1 MATTIA
7 PEGVPP
13 EAVNARRTESI
24 DAPHI
29 LSLVQDST
37 NSLFGRVNIVNVI
50 EKAVLAVTLCNDK
63 DEILGHAAFFD
74 YPNVADVD
82 QAAWQEW
89 LKTYY
94 DTEKCTPL
102 NTLFMHYFVVKNDY
116 AHGCARE
123 IVRTAFNAVPDVHF
137 LFLAVPVG
145 SYPDSYIADIF
156 KPMTIIGD
164 KSPSQCAV
172 FACYRHDHVPVIHV
186 RQARVEDHDDLTPIF
201 NRQSD
206 MLNMTYG
213 DYFLAELI
221 EAQDDHMH
229 CLIAEVGGTAY
240 GFMSISDDI
249 NYNLLNEC
257 FELGPFHGLKKP
269 SPEDETEPPKPPTP
283 SPPLEEDKAPSRG
296 SVKSGSSSTGKPT
309 ENTETD
315 LSKVAESIT
324 AESGERTEGSRHSS
338 TRSSRAGS
346 AVSDV
351 KVKPRLS
358 DAHMGGSTG
367 SLISQEGEPADVRE
381 ASFRTS
387 SSIVEDQGVS
397 LKPPG
402 TQNQRFIPT
411 YKGAGNAFSV
421 QLFCIDE
428 RYEMRSSDFLAKAF
442 EHFSDCDFCIMTVP
456 HLVPEFPLL
465 QNFVRVT
472 PRCPSTLPQELY
484 VFHRNGLF
492 KDFAVRPAASKDCGG
507 VEKLTKTIALH
518 ENLLKDLT
526 QYVKA
531 KRDDDGTE
539 IQAFVAESQQQVI
552 GVAIIRIEENI
563 EYIRSH
569 YNIEDFI
576 YYNHHRRA
584 DHGRLHH
591 FAINPM
597 FAHLSKHFL
606 KEVLRIGHKTC
617 LYYPLYPQYTDK
629 EVVVNFSLVGCMRE
643 MVPVRHRRQ
652 IVYPLEQLGVN
663 APSNRVLTE
672 HPPFALHHINRKLTL
687 EPKVTINARIVV
699 VGASDVGVGF
709 LEALAYCPH
718 LHFNNLTLV
727 SPHGITPGEMAPDDM
742 RENMLGSSHCYSH
755 ADYARIALQASVNIV
770 YGNMTAIDRKKKFVQ
785 IDGSTRVPYDH
796 LVLCTGEQYQVPMP
810 TNADV
815 NAGTTNDKLP
825 CDPNRRFTGERP
837 RNLFTVNDAYEA
849 AVALYWI
856 ENNLAKKD
864 RKVVVYGGSLDAYTC
879 VQTLL
884 AMGVAGSN
892 IIFVQTPLQYEV
904 TCFNNPTIEETM
916 LKTLQESGV
925 QLHSGY
931 ILAKYVTGDAGEIR
945 GATFTSAD
953 SPLKVDCCAFFAYCR
968 KGVDINAFT
977 AINDACLVYDGKLVI
992 DAYFHTNDVC
1002 IRGAGSLTKFQR
1014 KYHAEK
1020 WSHAN
1025 FNSKEVGIHLAT
1037 EMLRLFDP
1045 TLEQQAT
1052 PPEEQLNLIP
1062 IYRNPKIHGALLPGG
1077 YHYLHVKKPG
1087 LDVPLVE
1094 KMGQADFGRELVTG
1108 TPGGEM
1114 EYFRLHVNQYKNIE
1128 SITCLSKQGFP
1139 SSNLICLFG
1148 LHERCMNNL
1157 VSRFNEGLIK
1167 DFYKYFSE
1175 TWALAIYHDRFSDF
1189 REELRE
1195 LLITR
1200 PGDGTESLEER
1211 VRSLVD
1217 PEMPL
1222 SEKQR
1227 GELEGLY
1234 AQTGGKRAVEARL
1247 LNFLSYN
1254 YYHLPMYAKPGMV

>member
-269 SPEDETEPPKPPTP
+269 K
-283 SPPLEEDKAPSRG
+283 EDKAPSRG

-351 KVKPRLS
+351 K
-358 DAHMGGSTG
+358 
-367 SLISQEGEPADVRE
+367 
-381 ASFRTS
+381 
-387 SSIVEDQGVS
+387 VEDQGVS

-699 VGASDVGVGF
+699 VGASDVVDAKHQYILIQKSCSIRSKIEQSAWLMLFAPDLSQLLIGV
-709 LEALAYCPH
+709 CSPH

-953 SPLKVDCCAFFAYCR
+953 SPLKVDCC
-968 KGVDINAFT
+968 VT
-977 AINDACLVYDGKLVI
+977 INDACLVYDGKLVI

-1025 FNSKEVGIHLAT
+1025 FNSKEVGIH
-1037 EMLRLFDP
+1037 
-1045 TLEQQAT
+1045 
-1052 PPEEQLNLIP
+1052 
-1062 IYRNPKIHGALLPGG
+1062 
-1077 YHYLHVKKPG
+1077 
-1087 LDVPLVE
+1087 
-1094 KMGQADFGRELVTG
+1094 
-1108 TPGGEM
+1108 
-1114 EYFRLHVNQYKNIE
+1114 
-1128 SITCLSKQGFP
+1128 
-1139 SSNLICLFG
+1139 
-1148 LHERCMNNL
+1148 
-1157 VSRFNEGLIK
+1157 
-1167 DFYKYFSE
+1167 
-1175 TWALAIYHDRFSDF
+1175 
-1189 REELRE
+1189 
-1195 LLITR
+1195 
-1200 PGDGTESLEER
+1200 
-1211 VRSLVD
+1211 
-1217 PEMPL
+1217 
-1222 SEKQR
+1222 
-1227 GELEGLY
+1227 
-1234 AQTGGKRAVEARL
+1234 
-1247 LNFLSYN
+1247 
-1254 YYHLPMYAKPGMV
+1254 